1 MEGLRPFAR
10 YFDFKGRSSRA
21 EFWQFMA
28 YVWAAGFFLFVL
40 EEVLDINLSILA
52 IPFILATF
60 VPQISVAVRRFHDF
74 GASGWWLA
82 LFNLLGAMASVMA
95 VNYEG
100 SSKLLGTKLTLVPYF
115 AAGYVFYLMM
125 TKGDEGPNKF
135 GPPHGDAAEDDVE
148 ERHQIESAPTTH
160 MTNQMGNVEAVS
172 ESRLDHVE
180 RLASLHERGVLTDE
194 EYAAEKAKALG

>member
-28 YVWAAGFFLFVL
+28 YVWAAGFLLFVL
-40 EEVLDINLSILA
+40 EEAFDINLSILA

-82 LFNLLGAMASVMA
+82 LLNFLGATASVMA

-100 SSKLLGTKLTLVPYF
+100 SSKFLGTKLILVPYF

-125 TKGDEGPNKF
+125 TKGDEGPKSSVR
-135 GPPHGDAAEDDVE
+135 PTEMLTSMK
-148 ERHQIESAPTTH
+148 RKHQPKSKH
-160 MTNQMGNVEAVS
+160 
-172 ESRLDHVE
+172 H
-180 RLASLHERGVLTDE
+180 H
-194 EYAAEKAKALG
+194 

>member
-1 MEGLRPFAR
+1 MEGLRPFVR

-28 YVWAAGFFLFVL
+28 YVWAAGFLLFVL
-40 EEVLDINLSILA
+40 EEAFDINLSILA

-82 LFNLLGAMASVMA
+82 LLNLLGATASVMA
-95 VNYEG
+95 INYEG
-100 SSKLLGTKLTLVPYF
+100 SSKFLGTKLILVPYF
-115 AAGYVFYLMM
+115 AAGYVLYLMT

-135 GPPHGDAAEDDVE
+135 GPPDSEAAEYDTE
-148 ERHQIESAPTTH
+148 TTAEFEASSLTD
-160 MTNQMGNVEAVS
+160 MPITVGNIAAS
-172 ESRLDHVE
+172 DSRLDHIE

-194 EYAAEKAKALG
+194 EYAVEKAKALG